1 MYHTVI
7 IEAMGAV
14 RFYIADDE
22 ALGNSPEGAH
32 TDDTL
37 EEAQRTKLHVQMN
50 WDLEEG
56 DLVGNLVL

>member
-1 MYHTVI
+1 MYYTVI

-14 RFYIADDE
+14 RYYIADDQPPGE
-22 ALGNSPEGAH
+22 TYEGAH